1 MSDARFGPPRFA
13 KNGSIMKRETEAPA
27 RPAPARVSG
36 NFVLLRADSLRLLLP
51 QQDVGAAE
59 YIEHELRATN
69 EPGLFEY
76 GEGDGLRHVIALSE
90 QMRALATFPGGRF
103 VLTKLMADEG
113 ELSFVWNEVQVL
125 INADLERHPLPA
137 AMHVPGAP
145 IGAYVE
151 RDGELVLCT
160 SAGHVISYVAAAM
173 G

>member
-1 MSDARFGPPRFA
+1 MRPDASNHLRRA
-13 KNGSIMKRETEAPA
+13 
-27 RPAPARVSG
+27 SG

-59 YIEHELRATN
+59 YIERQPRSTDVPN
-69 EPGLFEY
+69 LFEY

-103 VLTKLMADEG
+103 VITKLAADDA
-113 ELSFVWNEVQVL
+113 ELSFAWNEVRVL
-125 INADLERHPLPA
+125 IDADFERHALPA
-137 AMHVPGAP
+137 AMQVPGAP
-145 IGAYVE
+145 IEAYVE

-160 SAGHVISYVAAAM
+160 TAAHVISYAAATM